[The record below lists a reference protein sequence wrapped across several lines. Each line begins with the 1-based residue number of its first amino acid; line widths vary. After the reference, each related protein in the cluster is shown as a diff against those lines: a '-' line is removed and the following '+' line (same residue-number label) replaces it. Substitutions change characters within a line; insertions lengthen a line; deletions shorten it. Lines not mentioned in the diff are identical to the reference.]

1 MQVSQAMSTKVIAIQ
16 PDANIAEA
24 IDLML
29 RSHVSGLPVVDR
41 EGTLIGLLSE
51 GDLLRRAELGTQK
64 PRARWIEILLG
75 PGKAAETYVQT
86 HGRKVEELMTA
97 EPVTIAPGADL
108 SEAVD
113 LMNRHRIK
121 RLPVTLEG
129 RVVGILTRADLIRA
143 LANLL
148 PTAQTLVP
156 DAAIRGSILDQLD
169 KQAWAPTALI
179 EVSVRDGIVTLSG
192 TILDDRERAALR
204 VIAENTPGV
213 RSVEDQLTWTAP
225 TSGIVPI

>member
-1 MQVSQAMSTKVIAIQ
+1 MQVSQAMSTKVITIQ
-16 PDANIAEA
+16 PDASIAEA

-29 RSHVSGLPVVDR
+29 GSHVSGLPVVDR
-41 EGTLIGLLSE
+41 EGTLVGLLSE

-64 PRARWIEILLG
+64 PRARWIEVLLG

-97 EPVTIAPGADL
+97 DPIAIAPGADL

-113 LMNRHRIK
+113 LLNRHKIK

-129 RVVGILTRADLIRA
+129 RVVGILTRADLLRA
-143 LANLL
+143 LAKLL
-148 PTAQTLVP
+148 PAEREGVP
-156 DAAIRGSILDQLD
+156 DAAIRSSILSQLEA
-169 KQAWAPTALI
+169 QAWAPTALI
-179 EVSVRDGIVTLSG
+179 EIGVRDGIVTLSG

-225 TSGIVPI
+225 ISGIVPM

>member
-1 MQVSQAMSTKVIAIQ
+1 MQVSQAMSTKVITIQ
-16 PDANIAEA
+16 PDASIAEA

-29 RSHVSGLPVVDR
+29 GSHVSGLPVVDR
-41 EGTLIGLLSE
+41 EGTLVGLLSE

-64 PRARWIEILLG
+64 PRARWIEVLLG
-75 PGKAAETYVQT
+75 PGKAAEAYVQT

-97 EPVTIAPGADL
+97 DPIAIAPGADL

-113 LMNRHRIK
+113 LLNRHKIK

-129 RVVGILTRADLIRA
+129 RVVGILTRADLLRA
-143 LANLL
+143 LAKLL
-148 PTAQTLVP
+148 PAKREGVP
-156 DAAIRGSILDQLD
+156 DAAIRSSILSQLEA
-169 KQAWAPTALI
+169 QAWAPTALI
-179 EVSVRDGIVTLSG
+179 EIGVRDGIVTLSG

-225 TSGIVPI
+225 ISGIVPM

>member
-1 MQVSQAMSTKVIAIQ
+1 MQVSQAMSTKVITIQ
-16 PDANIAEA
+16 PDASIAEA

-29 RSHVSGLPVVDR
+29 GSHVSGLPVVDR
-41 EGTLIGLLSE
+41 EGTLVGLLSE

-64 PRARWIEILLG
+64 PRARWIEVLLG

-97 EPVTIAPGADL
+97 DPIAIAPGADL

-113 LMNRHRIK
+113 LLNRHKIK

-129 RVVGILTRADLIRA
+129 RVVGILTRADLLRA
-143 LANLL
+143 LAKLL
-148 PTAQTLVP
+148 PAKREGVP
-156 DAAIRGSILDQLD
+156 DAAIRSSILSQLEA
-169 KQAWAPTALI
+169 QAWAPTALI
-179 EVSVRDGIVTLSG
+179 EIGVRDGIVTLSG

-225 TSGIVPI
+225 ISGIVPM

>member
-1 MQVSQAMSTKVIAIQ
+1 MKVSQAMSTKVITIQ
-16 PDANIAEA
+16 PDASIAEA

-29 RSHVSGLPVVDR
+29 GSHVSGLPVVDR
-41 EGTLIGLLSE
+41 EGTLVGLLSE

-64 PRARWIEILLG
+64 PRARWIEVLLG

-97 EPVTIAPGADL
+97 DPIAIAPGADL

-113 LMNRHRIK
+113 LLNRHKIK

-129 RVVGILTRADLIRA
+129 RVVGILTRADLLRA
-143 LANLL
+143 LAKLL
-148 PTAQTLVP
+148 PAEREGVP
-156 DAAIRGSILDQLD
+156 DAAIRSSILSQLEA
-169 KQAWAPTALI
+169 QAWAPTALI
-179 EVSVRDGIVTLSG
+179 EIGVRDGIVTLSG

-225 TSGIVPI
+225 ISGIVPM

>member
-1 MQVSQAMSTKVIAIQ
+1 
-16 PDANIAEA
+16 
-24 IDLML
+24 
-29 RSHVSGLPVVDR
+29 
-41 EGTLIGLLSE
+41 
-51 GDLLRRAELGTQK
+51 
-64 PRARWIEILLG
+64 
-75 PGKAAETYVQT
+75 
-86 HGRKVEELMTA
+86 LMTA
-97 EPVTIAPGADL
+97 EPITIAPGADL

-113 LMNRHRIK
+113 LMNKHKIK

-148 PTAQTLVP
+148 PVAQTQVP
-156 DAAIRGSILDQLD
+156 DAAIRRSILDQLD

-179 EVSVRDGIVTLSG
+179 EIGVRDGIVTLSG
-192 TILDDRERAALR
+192 TILDDRERAALH
-204 VIAENTPGV
+204 VIAENTSGV

>member
-29 RSHVSGLPVVDR
+29 RSHVSGLPVVDA

-97 EPVTIAPGADL
+97 EPITIAPGADL

-129 RVVGILTRADLIRA
+129 RIVGILTRADLIRA

-148 PTAQTLVP
+148 PTAQTPVP
-156 DAAIRGSILDQLD
+156 DAAIRRSILDQLD

-179 EVSVRDGIVTLSG
+179 EVGVRDGIVTLSG

>member
-29 RSHVSGLPVVDR
+29 RSHVSGLPVVDA

-97 EPVTIAPGADL
+97 EPITIAPGADL

-148 PTAQTLVP
+148 PIAHTPVP
-156 DAAIRGSILDQLD
+156 DAAIRRSILDQLD

-179 EVSVRDGIVTLSG
+179 EIGVRDGIVTLSG

>member
-1 MQVSQAMSTKVIAIQ
+1 MQVSQAMSTKVITIQ
-16 PDANIAEA
+16 PDASIAEA

-29 RSHVSGLPVVDR
+29 GSHVSGLPVVDR
-41 EGTLIGLLSE
+41 EGTLVGLLSE

-64 PRARWIEILLG
+64 PRARWIEVLLG
-75 PGKAAETYVQT
+75 PGKAAEAYVQT

-97 EPVTIAPGADL
+97 DPIAIAPGADL

-113 LMNRHRIK
+113 LLNRHKIK

-129 RVVGILTRADLIRA
+129 RVVGILTRADLLRA
-143 LANLL
+143 LAKLL
-148 PTAQTLVP
+148 PAEREGVP
-156 DAAIRGSILDQLD
+156 DAAIRSSILSQLEA
-169 KQAWAPTALI
+169 QAWAPTALI
-179 EVSVRDGIVTLSG
+179 EIGVRDGIVTLSG

-225 TSGIVPI
+225 ISGIVPM